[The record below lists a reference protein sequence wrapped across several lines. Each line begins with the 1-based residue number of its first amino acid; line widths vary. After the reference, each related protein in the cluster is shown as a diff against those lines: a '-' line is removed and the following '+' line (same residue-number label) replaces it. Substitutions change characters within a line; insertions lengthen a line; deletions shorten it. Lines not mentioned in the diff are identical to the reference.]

1 MLPEA
6 NQDFQL
12 ARTTI
17 MGWASWSRK
26 SQDPVAAREP
36 LGVDLNASRARAAHG
51 RAGRNKIFVLDEP
64 LVDLILAV
72 SLEKKVAEV
81 GQAAL
86 TLCRRMPHV
95 VCAGYLP
102 LLGRP
107 HEFKSGRHALNAEA
121 ALALAFDRLRISC
134 RGHDGFGLALPTYL
148 TVPQVSLLHA
158 LAEGAKL
165 KIRGTTTTPL
175 ALAAERATHFLHGQ
189 TGETELKPGRS
200 ISPTSV
206 LIVDSDDHALTAT
219 VVRLAENEVRTL
231 GSVAF
236 PRLSTKFWRERL
248 LDAISDRCVRM
259 CRRDPR
265 DSAEAEQLLFDQL
278 EECLDRTKTGQKVSI
293 SIRSTHWYQDL
304 VLAPSDLDGFCAQ
317 LCRQAVDEVRNLLSN
332 LNEPEPPRAVWLT
345 HDAGRL
351 PGLAAE
357 LHHNMTERTNVRV
370 LHPEAA
376 AAATANLVERWATG
390 ELPRTHLDAVIP
402 LPVRADARVATRSS
416 VVKR

>member
-1 MLPEA
+1 
-6 NQDFQL
+6 
-12 ARTTI
+12 

-64 LVDLILAV
+64 LADLTLAV
-72 SLEKKVAEV
+72 SLEKKAAEV

-86 TLCRRMPHV
+86 ALCRRMPHL
-95 VCAGYLP
+95 VCSGYLP

-107 HEFKSGRHALNAEA
+107 HEFKAGRHALTAES
-121 ALALAFDRLRISC
+121 ALALAFERLRSAC
-134 RGHDGFGLALPTYL
+134 HGHDGFGLALPTYM
-148 TVPQVSLLHA
+148 TVPQVGLLHTI
-158 LAEGAKL
+158 AERAKT

-175 ALAAERATHFLHGQ
+175 ALAAERAAHFLHGQ
-189 TGETELKPGRS
+189 AGETEAKPGRS

-219 VVRLAENEVRTL
+219 AVRLAEDEVRTL
-231 GSVAF
+231 ASVAF
-236 PRLSTKFWRERL
+236 PRLGTKYWRERL
-248 LDAISDRCVRM
+248 LDSIADRCVRQ

-265 DSAEAEQLLFDQL
+265 DSADAEQLLFDQL
-278 EECLDRTKTGQKVSI
+278 EECLDRAKTGQKVSI
-293 SIRSTHWYQDL
+293 GIRSTHWYQDL
-304 VLAPSDLDGFCAQ
+304 VLAPSDLDAFCAQ
-317 LCRQAVDEVRNLLSN
+317 LCRQAADEIRNLLSN

-376 AAATANLVERWATG
+376 AAATANLVERWALG
-390 ELPRTHLDAVIP
+390 ELPLTHSDSVIP
-402 LPVRADARVATRSS
+402 LPARLDAKIAGRTSVA
-416 VVKR
+416 KR